1 MKKRDVFGEYREQ
14 VKAVLEGL
22 LEKFA
27 DYGVQDMVDA
37 NVLEL
42 PLIGLFGS
50 KIQIRRGIFGG
61 VKQYTQAVKE
71 LELALYDISEQKQA

>member
-1 MKKRDVFGEYREQ
+1 
-14 VKAVLEGL
+14 
-22 LEKFA
+22 
-27 DYGVQDMVDA
+27 MVDA

>member
-1 MKKRDVFGEYREQ
+1 MKKRDVFGKYSEQ
-14 VKAVLEGL
+14 AKAVLDAL
-22 LEKFA
+22 LENFA
-27 DYGVQDMVDA
+27 DYGVQDMEGA

-42 PLIGLFGS
+42 SLLDLFGS

-61 VKQYTQAVKE
+61 VEQYTQAVKE

>member
-1 MKKRDVFGEYREQ
+1 MKKRDVFGKYSEQ
-14 VKAVLEGL
+14 AKVVLDAL

-27 DYGVQDMVDA
+27 DYGVQDMEGA

-42 PLIGLFGS
+42 SLLDLFGS

-61 VKQYTQAVKE
+61 VEQYTQAVKE